1 MKIIKKN
8 KIEKSFALSQIF
20 LLVTSMFGFAFILG
34 EMDLVSG
41 ATRFPNTGGVAAA
54 DLPVVTVGANI
65 ITPHLG
71 EIGEIYSVPLT
82 GGGTAKGI
90 LMQSASGKYFIANPE
105 TSQYLTGALPDNIAL
120 TPVKTAAKE
129 AAKKGWF
136 EALMIESPFLGHLL
150 EGAGWAIVVA
160 GGIQM
165 LGPMFGLQDEQVDAL
180 TKSAVAGII
189 VGKALYGAAE
199 STKVA
204 GSFFPEATTFFSE
217 TSFGLT
223 HATWIG
229 IAVGVAVFLMTYK
242 KEKEK
247 VVQFTCQPWQAP
259 TGGQSCEECND
270 KDLPCSEYQ
279 CKSLGQA
286 CELINPGTGEEKC
299 VWVNRQDVNPPTI
312 EPLLSA
318 LLDNYR
324 YSPDNTINPPDRGV
338 IINYLESRDNCIP
351 AFTPLRFG
359 VDLNEPAK
367 CKIDILRK
375 NNFENMSVFMSSG
388 LLKYNHTYS
397 LSLPGSEALEAEN
410 ITIQNDGNYELY
422 VRCED
427 ANGNSNVATFA
438 FKYCVDD
445 GPDTTPPLIVT
456 TNILNNM
463 PIAFNQSSVD
473 LDVFTNEPSKCMWSH
488 NNQNYENMDEEMTC
502 SSNIFEYNAQML
514 YKCSTKLTGLKD
526 RVENNFYFRCQ
537 DKQGFPENER
547 NTNTESYEFTLIGTQ
562 PLVIDSV
569 NPNDTTI
576 SDSTDS
582 IKVPI
587 KVKTSAGH
595 NEGESVCYYSDTGEE
610 SNYIKFFET
619 GTFEHTQDLFLT
631 EGDYDYFIK
640 CTDFG
645 GNSDYETI
653 NFSVETDT
661 SSPQVVRAYKE
672 ENYLKLIT
680 IEEAQCVYST
690 FGCNYDISEGTKI
703 TVIDEKNHFTDWDV
717 QSDLY
722 VKCQDNFGNQ
732 PLPNQCSIIVRAS
745 NF

>member
-1 MKIIKKN
+1 LIPVSTAITNPKDYGL
-8 KIEKSFALSQIF
+8 IEESIFGDTLTEEGEKFAKANGITDAVVKDKMIVSAGAAGVTKTTIF
-20 LLVTSMFGFAFILG
+20 GSTLTGVPAHIASGFLWAAGLIGAVQLLGPIVGLDEEEI
-34 EMDLVSG
+34 SG
-41 ATRFPNTGGVAAA
+41 ATKAILAG
-54 DLPVVTVGANI
+54 VTVWKGLASI
-65 ITPHLG
+65 AELG
-71 EIGEIYSVPLT
+71 GNV
-82 GGGTAKGI
+82 GGYKTLA
-90 LMQSASGKYFIANPE
+90 
-105 TSQYLTGALPDNIAL
+105 
-120 TPVKTAAKE
+120 TAA
-129 AAKKGWF
+129 
-136 EALMIESPFLGHLL
+136 P
-150 EGAGWAIVVA
+150 
-160 GGIQM
+160 
-165 LGPMFGLQDEQVDAL
+165 
-180 TKSAVAGII
+180 
-189 VGKALYGAAE
+189 
-199 STKVA
+199 
-204 GSFFPEATTFFSE
+204 
-217 TSFGLT
+217 
-223 HATWIG
+223 WIG
-229 IAVGVAVFLMTYK
+229 IGVGVAVFLMTYK